1 MSTINSAN
9 ATWGSLRS
17 DESGQDTI
25 EYALL
30 GALVGI
36 VSILIWKQLVATVG
50 TVYSGAD
57 AGVQLKSSCT
67 PNPISAGGGCS

>member
-1 MSTINSAN
+1 MSNINTAI
-9 ATWGSLRS
+9 ATCCRFWS
-17 DESGQDTI
+17 DESGQDI
-25 EYALL
+25 VEYALL

-50 TVYSGAD
+50 AVYSGAD
-57 AGVQLKSSCT
+57 AAVQLKSSCT